1 MSIPCSKSK
10 PDNPLSPQTSETF
23 IGKDRTLDSRE
34 TTRKSGQ
41 RFKQKICDQERMTIT
56 PIAHIHTPF
65 SEKFGIPR
73 QSCLVD
79 IPATIVFT
87 PPFRRVEAVRG
98 LETFSHVWLIW
109 QFSKTPH
116 TQKNL
121 TVRPPRLGGNRRL
134 GVFATRSPF
143 RPNHLGLSCVRLV
156 RVEFNSKWGPV
167 LHVRGADLLDQTPIY
182 DLKPY
187 LPFTDA
193 HADAVGGFA
202 DDVYEH
208 TLEVYFPPSLENTLP
223 NDLIEQIR
231 SVLEQDIRP
240 SYQTDPTRLY
250 GMCYDKYQ
258 IRFTVDGNKVFVRA
272 VRIDHSAH

>member
-10 PDNPLSPQTSETF
+10 PDNPLSPQTNETF
-23 IGKDRTLDSRE
+23 IGQDRTLESRE

-41 RFKQKICDQERMTIT
+41 RSKQKTCDQERMTIT

-73 QSCLVD
+73 QSGLVD

-134 GVFATRSPF
+134 VCLPPVHRFAPIIWDY
-143 RPNHLGLSCVRLV
+143 LV
-156 RVEFNSKWGPV
+156 CDWCEWILIQNGDRCCMS
-167 LHVRGADLLDQTPIY
+167 AAPICSI
-182 DLKPY
+182 K
-187 LPFTDA
+187 
-193 HADAVGGFA
+193 H
-202 DDVYEH
+202 
-208 TLEVYFPPSLENTLP
+208 PSM
-223 NDLIEQIR
+223 I
-231 SVLEQDIRP
+231 
-240 SYQTDPTRLY
+240 
-250 GMCYDKYQ
+250 
-258 IRFTVDGNKVFVRA
+258 
-272 VRIDHSAH
+272 

>member
-1 MSIPCSKSK
+1 
-10 PDNPLSPQTSETF
+10 
-23 IGKDRTLDSRE
+23 
-34 TTRKSGQ
+34 
-41 RFKQKICDQERMTIT
+41 MTIT

-156 RVEFNSKWGPV
+156 RVDFNSKWGPV

-193 HADAVGGFA
+193 HADAAGGFA

-208 TLEVYFPPSLENTLP
+208 TLEVCFPTSLENTLP
-223 NDLIEQIR
+223 NDLIESGSDLFWSRIFAPLIKRIR
-231 SVLEQDIRP
+231 HGCMVCVMINIR
-240 SYQTDPTRLY
+240 Y
-250 GMCYDKYQ
+250 
-258 IRFTVDGNKVFVRA
+258 RFTVDGNKVFVRA
-272 VRIDHSAH
+272 VQIDHSAH

>member
-10 PDNPLSPQTSETF
+10 PDNPLSPQTNETF
-23 IGKDRTLDSRE
+23 IGQDRTLESRE

-41 RFKQKICDQERMTIT
+41 RSKQKTCDQERMTIT

-73 QSCLVD
+73 QSGLVD

-121 TVRPPRLGGNRRL
+121 TVRPPRLG
-134 GVFATRSPF
+134 
-143 RPNHLGLSCVRLV
+143 
-156 RVEFNSKWGPV
+156 RVDFNSKWGPV

-193 HADAVGGFA
+193 HAEAAGGFA

-208 TLEVYFPPSLENTLP
+208 TLEVCFSTSLENTLP
-223 NDLIEQIR
+223 NDLIDQIR

-258 IRFTVDGNKVFVRA
+258 VRFTVDGNKVFVRA
-272 VRIDHSAH
+272 VQIDHSAH

>member
-10 PDNPLSPQTSETF
+10 PDKLLSHQTSGTF
-23 IGKDRTLDSRE
+23 AGQHTSRVS
-34 TTRKSGQ
+34 RKITQKSE
-41 RFKQKICDQERMTIT
+41 RISKQNICAQEQMTIA

-156 RVEFNSKWGPV
+156 RVDFNSKWGPV

-193 HADAVGGFA
+193 HAEAVGGFA

-208 TLEVYFPPSLENTLP
+208 TLEVCFSTSLENTLP
-223 NDLIEQIR
+223 NDLIDQIR

-258 IRFTVDGNKVFVRA
+258 VRFTVDGNKVFVRA
-272 VRIDHSAH
+272 VQIDHSAH